1 VGSENNNRYGS
12 NKNSWK
18 KVYGY
23 SSHKP
28 RETTII
34 DTANSVTYSLDLNKT
49 LRHRDFFIIKSLTSG
64 AFEEIPIP
72 PAPVATTEYD
82 EGVVHFAGISDV
94 GTGSFNFTFSG
105 SPYVVLTIESSAL
118 YGNNLNVW
126 GESLSTAGFT
136 FGLSAPF
143 TGSIRYRAIY
153 ADTYPAYVT
162 SAYTA
167 SITASAGTYSAVAES
182 FYTASFAALPST
194 TSLFLNSAWG
204 TTGQQDVAL
213 QPQVSSSAQ
222 ATVEFS
228 SPTTSTIYFI
238 AFCV

>member
-1 VGSENNNRYGS
+1 MGSENNNRYGS

-23 SSHKP
+23 NSHKP

-49 LRHRDFFIIKSLTSG
+49 LRHRDFFIIKGLTSG
-64 AFEEIPIP
+64 AFEAP
-72 PAPVATTEYD
+72 PPVPAEVTEYD

-153 ADTYPAYVT
+153 AETYPAYVT

-167 SITASAGTYSAVAES
+167 SITASAGTYSAVVES

-194 TSLFLNSAWG
+194 TSLFLNTAWG